1 MAEKAKTAAKD
12 KPAPKK
18 TKPRRKRKLTLQIE
32 HMDLD
37 GLKEHPRNESIREHP
52 APGSQEWKALVE
64 SMKDDYFDP
73 IVWNKLNGFLV
84 SGHLRRKVAL
94 SLGFRSADISVVEY
108 DEDRHLARMIAA
120 NKSVG
125 DWIDDELEGL
135 LKELDGRGLNM
146 GLTGHSDKELNR
158 MLKEVEDLDAQDDDE
173 ETVTEKEMETFLG
186 MGTAMKR
193 DSLPIQFWK
202 EKKLLKGDVLDFG
215 SGNEKHE
222 FAKYDAKTHPGP
234 EALTKEWDV
243 VMSNYVLN
251 VIPVDHLI
259 IQTLALLKTMT
270 KKKGKLL
277 IAVRSDM
284 NPGLHRTARGIQNIK
299 TLAAWR
305 QLLSVFFE
313 IKEAKDEGSFFAF
326 VCIPGTLVI
335 HPQGIG
341 R

>member
-1 MAEKAKTAAKD
+1 MAAK
-12 KPAPKK
+12 KPAAKKPAKKK
-18 TKPRRKRKLTLQIE
+18 TVPRRKRKLTLQIE

-37 GLKEHPRNESIREHP
+37 VLQEHPRNESIRKHP
-52 APGSQEWKALVE
+52 SPGSQEWKALVE

-73 IVWNKLNGFLV
+73 IVWNRLNGFLV

-94 SLGFRSADISVVEY
+94 SLGFKSADISVVEY
-108 DEDRHLARMIAA
+108 DEDRHLARMVAA
-120 NKSVG
+120 NKNVG
-125 DWIDDELEGL
+125 DWIDAELETL
-135 LKELDGRGLNM
+135 LKELDSRGLNM

-158 MLKEVEDLDAQDDDE
+158 MLKEAEDIQEDDE
-173 ETVTEKEMETFLG
+173 EEVTEKEMETFLG

-202 EKKLLKGDVLDFG
+202 GKKLLKGDVLDFG

-222 FAKYDAKTHPGP
+222 FAKYDPKTHPGP

-251 VIPVDHLI
+251 VVPVDHLI
-259 IQTLALLKTMT
+259 IQTLALLKSMI
-270 KKKGKLL
+270 KKKGTLL
-277 IAVRSDM
+277 VAVRSDM
-284 NPGLHRTARGIQNIK
+284 TPGLHRTARGIQNIK

-305 QLLSVFFE
+305 QLLSIFFE
-313 IKEAKDEGSFFAF
+313 IKEANDEGSFFAF
-326 VCIPGTLVI
+326 VCLPGTLVI
-335 HPQGIG
+335 HPNGIG